1 MNAEP
6 PEPTRLGEMPWLQPY
21 PDALLDDLADSA
33 PGPEAVIEAQEA
45 TSLAFITALQLLLPR
60 QRAVLIRDVLG
71 YRANEVAAMLDSSS
85 C

>member
-1 MNAEP
+1 M
-6 PEPTRLGEMPWLQPY
+6 
-21 PDALLDDLADSA
+21 
-33 PGPEAVIEAQEA
+33 IEDQEA